1 MRFQVIAGL
10 ASIAILQP
18 GASAIG
24 TGPLVTHDDANHLH
38 NPTHRRLPFLSW
50 VRDVA
55 VELFF
60 GPYPSKT
67 EIRHGVPTPKRY
79 TDEVVLRFNLTAP
92 EEEAAMAQSASTLF
106 LDIWAFTEDF
116 VDIRLRK
123 DRIGTL
129 LGVLPKSLRD
139 SYLVLIP
146 DVSAA
151 IHGSRPSTPV
161 VQHHEYMPWDEG
173 SGLLRPQADSDTV
186 FFRDYR
192 PLSVIVPWM
201 RLLEAMFP
209 AIARMV
215 NVGLS
220 YEGRDIPALKV
231 GVYKPGE
238 PAPKR
243 KTLLVTGGMHAREWI
258 STTTVNY
265 VAWSFV
271 TSYGRDPMIT
281 KLLEHFDVVFVPVLN
296 PDGVEY
302 SWQVDRLWRKTRQG
316 TDVSFCQGLD
326 LDHAFG
332 FEWDGAGSNGEPC
345 SESYGGAKP
354 WEAAE
359 AVALANW
366 ARNETTNN
374 NVEFVGLIDLHSY
387 SQQVMYPFSYT
398 CDTDPPN
405 LENLEELA
413 VGLAKAIRLSS
424 GEAYS
429 VTSACE
435 GVVAGG
441 GDMGRSSRVEV
452 GGGSAID
459 WFYHEMRAHFSY
471 QIKLRDMG
479 SYGFLLPK
487 ENIVPTGEEMF
498 NAMKY
503 LGDYLLG
510 NNGIER
516 SNQQHS
522 MTPPAGGVFSNPE
535 LRRVKRR

>member
-1 MRFQVIAGL
+1 QSILAIRFQPQSIVVNPSITYLAVVLDANSDFQQSADWACSSFLQMRFEVIAGL

-24 TGPLVTHDDANHLH
+24 AGPLVTHDDANHLH

-79 TDEVVLRFNLTAP
+79 MDEVVLRFNLTAP

-161 VQHHEYMPWDEG
+161 VQHHEYMPWDER

-332 FEWDGAGSNGEPC
+332 FEWDGAG
-345 SESYGGAKP
+345 
-354 WEAAE
+354 AALFA
-359 AVALANW
+359 AV
-366 ARNETTNN
+366 
-374 NVEFVGLIDLHSY
+374 
-387 SQQVMYPFSYT
+387 
-398 CDTDPPN
+398 
-405 LENLEELA
+405 
-413 VGLAKAIRLSS
+413 
-424 GEAYS
+424 
-429 VTSACE
+429 
-435 GVVAGG
+435 
-441 GDMGRSSRVEV
+441 
-452 GGGSAID
+452 
-459 WFYHEMRAHFSY
+459 
-471 QIKLRDMG
+471 
-479 SYGFLLPK
+479 
-487 ENIVPTGEEMF
+487 
-498 NAMKY
+498 
-503 LGDYLLG
+503 
-510 NNGIER
+510 
-516 SNQQHS
+516 
-522 MTPPAGGVFSNPE
+522 
-535 LRRVKRR
+535 